1 MSIYQQLLIGSDLS
15 CLAKVVGAHWLYVA
29 RLRSITAHACSPV
42 GDGCNRPWRSCDHKS
57 CTQTADFE
65 GFDSDYSVLAV
76 DDRPVEW
83 DVAKRKGNVYVQHQ
97 GELITNVCVVRET
110 ITEVRD
116 GKTAWIYTT
125 ISPSSSS

>member
-1 MSIYQQLLIGSDLS
+1 MHAPLSVMVATDLG
-15 CLAKVVGAHWLYVA
+15 VVA
-29 RLRSITAHACSPV
+29 ITS
-42 GDGCNRPWRSCDHKS
+42 R
-57 CTQTADFE
+57 TQTADFE